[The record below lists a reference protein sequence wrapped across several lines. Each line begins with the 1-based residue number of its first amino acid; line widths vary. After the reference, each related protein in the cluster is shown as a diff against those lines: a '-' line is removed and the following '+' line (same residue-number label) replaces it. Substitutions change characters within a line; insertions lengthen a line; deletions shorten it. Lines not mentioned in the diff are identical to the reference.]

1 LTAIGDEQP
10 VDDRGLE
17 GVVAK
22 AALTPEQAPR
32 RAYDEPKL
40 GVSGLSAM
48 CGGTSKSLHLPT
60 GVRVEDRDAALAG
73 TSQTTSV
80 MSGVR
85 LKSRAQTGGPVTA
98 SQIVAASGP
107 AERMSNPFS
116 FGTSQLVD
124 SNR

>member
-60 GVRVEDRDAALAG
+60 GRSSRRSRRRARRHLANDLGHEWGAAEVQSPDG
-73 TSQTTSV
+73 GSSD
-80 MSGVR
+80 GVANR
-85 LKSRAQTGGPVTA
+85 GRFRTGGTDVQSVQFRYFTA
-98 SQIVAASGP
+98 S
-107 AERMSNPFS
+107 
-116 FGTSQLVD
+116 
-124 SNR
+124 